1 MLRKR
6 LPYKCSNLP
15 IHTHFDSYSL
25 EEHILRFEP
34 VDPLPLLQ
42 SVICTLL
49 QGVGAGL
56 LPDGAPRVP
65 RIAQHLVA
73 RRGASYP
80 NLTAGVHIAH
90 LY

>member
-25 EEHILRFEP
+25 EEHILRCEP

-49 QGVGAGL
+49 QGVGAGCC
-56 LPDGAPRVP
+56 PMVP
-65 RIAQHLVA
+65 RAFLESRNILLQDVAQA
-73 RRGASYP
+73 IQ
-80 NLTAGVHIAH
+80 T
-90 LY
+90 